1 MDSLVE
7 GLQSQLYASLVKDK
21 NHQQQ
26 LRETTDPFLLK
37 KRLEVF
43 HEEEKRTRMR
53 ELAVEA
59 YSQILE
65 TQKGSVGKKFRFEP
79 VGDFPEKEYWGCDAY
94 GYGWNLLGQALPVA
108 LSGFRLPLEDRVIRC
123 LCPLLRYLSSCF
135 EKGDPLTRF
144 FHMSVAQMQESI
156 SLGVSDMDEVDTETI
171 TAEEEAMMQD
181 EVAFPGSLV
190 HLVRKRLAPTRNAYL
205 LKKIEEAVLEGVCR
219 LYNKKGDT
227 EAPQTIGW
235 RLGENLRFLY
245 EHKKIPLPS
254 RILERIE
261 WIESRQWSEEE
272 VWQAVAFLPRSS
284 SEKVYES
291 FHETDHPQFSPLAP
305 QTQLLWKTKTFR
317 HVLEYVY
324 FWLLLDY
331 VEDKEEAFR
340 RVRAVQQWTSVEVQ
354 GMMRKAQHEFLERR
368 LETLVG
374 ERLDANPLY
383 RWALL
388 TATGTT
394 DTGVVA
400 DAGTTGTDAT
410 TMHEKLCVEV
420 PYDPV
425 TSHVLSVVLNR
436 LRQRVVTSESMQRLC
451 RWVSNKDVTRL
462 DFCRYY
468 AVRRNMAMWDEVFEG
483 VKAEARSVVQKKFFR
498 VLYPKKTSLREA
510 FLGARVQSPEIVLQR
525 MEKELSGVFLEFLKT
540 KEGAPALLA
549 RLLYNSCFPQDV
561 FCPFS
566 RKIAWTTTKRDV
578 FFSKVLKHW

>member
-1 MDSLVE
+1 ME
-7 GLQSQLYASLVKDK
+7 
-21 NHQQQ
+21 
-26 LRETTDPFLLK
+26 
-37 KRLEVF
+37 
-43 HEEEKRTRMR
+43 
-53 ELAVEA
+53 
-59 YSQILE
+59 
-65 TQKGSVGKKFRFEP
+65 
-79 VGDFPEKEYWGCDAY
+79 
-94 GYGWNLLGQALPVA
+94 
-108 LSGFRLPLEDRVIRC
+108 
-123 LCPLLRYLSSCF
+123 
-135 EKGDPLTRF
+135 
-144 FHMSVAQMQESI
+144 
-156 SLGVSDMDEVDTETI
+156 EVDTDTI
-171 TAEEEAMMQD
+171 TAEEEAMIQD

-190 HLVRKRLAPTRNAYL
+190 HLVRKRLAPTRNALL
-205 LKKIEEAVLEGVCR
+205 LKKIEDAVLEGVCR

-227 EAPQTIGW
+227 EAPATIGW

-272 VWQAVAFLPRSS
+272 VWQAVAFVPRSS
-284 SEKVYES
+284 CEKVCER
-291 FHETDHPQFSPLAP
+291 FHETDHPQYSPLAP
-305 QTQLLWKTKTFR
+305 QTQLVWKTETFR

-331 VEDKEEAFR
+331 VEDKDEAFR
-340 RVRAVQQWTSVEVQ
+340 RVRAVQQWTSEEVQ
-354 GMMRKAQHEFLERR
+354 GVMRKAQHEFLERR

-388 TATGTT
+388 TATGAGV
-394 DTGVVA
+394 DTGVESS
-400 DAGTTGTDAT
+400 TDT
-410 TMHEKLCVEV
+410 PGKHGKLYVDV

-436 LRQRVVTSESMQRLC
+436 QRQRVVASESIQRLC

-468 AVRRNMAMWDEVFEG
+468 AVRRNVAMWDELFEG

-510 FLGARVQSPEIVLQR
+510 FLGARVQSPETVLQR
-525 MEKELSGVFLEFLKT
+525 MEKELSGVFLDFLKT
-540 KEGAPALLA
+540 KAGASSLLA
-549 RLLYNSCFPQDV
+549 RLLYNACFPQDV
-561 FCPFS
+561 FSPFS
-566 RKIAWTTTKRDV
+566 RKISWATTKRDV